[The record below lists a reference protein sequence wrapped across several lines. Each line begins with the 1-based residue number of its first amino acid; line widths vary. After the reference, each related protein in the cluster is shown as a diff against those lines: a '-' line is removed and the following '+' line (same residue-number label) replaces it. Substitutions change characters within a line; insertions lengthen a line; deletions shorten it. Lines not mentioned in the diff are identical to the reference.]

1 MKGTPLKAQT
11 NGNVMQKREVQMS
24 TIPAVSIEE
33 REYQALVSG
42 AAVQLRPLFG
52 VLRLTDIDRVDF
64 LQRMTTNDIARL
76 QPGQAALTVLTSP
89 VARIEAVFT
98 VLCRQDDL
106 LLLAS
111 KGEAENL
118 RQRLQGQI
126 FFMDKV
132 TVADESA
139 ALRRLRLL
147 GPAAG
152 NLLPAAGLPQPAADD
167 SFIEEAGITVLRQER
182 FDLPGYEV
190 IGAADELPVLTSRLT
205 AAGALPLSDSLAYE
219 TRRVE
224 LGRPQPGSELTDA
237 SNPLEAGLAWVCAEN
252 KGCYTGQEI
261 IARQITYDK
270 VTRSLVRLRSDLPL
284 TAGDSVSVAGRSV
297 GSVTSSGLSPT
308 CGPLALAIIKQPHND
323 EGASVSVEGTPA
335 YVERIP
341 HTGP

>member
-1 MKGTPLKAQT
+1 
-11 NGNVMQKREVQMS
+11 MS
-24 TIPAVSIEE
+24 TIPAVSIYEL
-33 REYQALVSG
+33 EYQALVSG
-42 AAVQLRPLFG
+42 AAVQVRPHFG
-52 VLRLTDIDRVDF
+52 TLCLTDKDRVDF

-132 TVADESA
+132 SVADEST

-147 GPAAG
+147 GPDAG
-152 NLLPAAGLPQPAADD
+152 SLLPASGLPRPADDD
-167 SFIEEAGITVLRQER
+167 SFSEEAGVIVLRQEL
-182 FDLPGYEV
+182 FDLPGYEL
-190 IGAADELPVLTSRLT
+190 ICPADELCALMGRLT
-205 AAGALPLSDSLAYE
+205 EAGALTLSDSPAYE
-219 TRRVE
+219 IRRVE
-224 LGRPQPGSELTDA
+224 LGRPQPASELTDA
-237 SNPLEAGLAWVCAEN
+237 FNPLEAGLAWVCAEN

-270 VTRSLVRLRSDLPL
+270 VTRTLVRLRSDLPL
-284 TAGDSVSVAGRSV
+284 TAGDDVSVDGRRV

-308 CGPLALAIIKQPHND
+308 RGPLALAIIKQPHND
-323 EGASVSVEGTPA
+323 EGASVSVDGTPA

-341 HTGP
+341 PTGL

>member
-1 MKGTPLKAQT
+1 
-11 NGNVMQKREVQMS
+11 MS
-24 TIPAVSIEE
+24 TIPAVSIDEL
-33 REYQALVSG
+33 EYQALVSG
-42 AAVQLRPLFG
+42 AAVQMRPLFG
-52 VLRLTDIDRVDF
+52 TLCLTDKDRVDF

-89 VARIEAVFT
+89 VARIDAVFT

-132 TVADESA
+132 TVADESV

-147 GPAAG
+147 GPAARD
-152 NLLPAAGLPQPAADD
+152 LLPAAGLPQPADDD
-167 SFIEEAGITVLRQER
+167 SFGEEAGVTVLRQER
-182 FDLPGYEV
+182 FDLPGYEL
-190 IGAADELPVLTSRLT
+190 ICPADESHALLERLT
-205 AAGALPLSDSLAYE
+205 EAGALPISNSLAYE
-219 TRRVE
+219 ARRVE
-224 LGRPQPGSELTDA
+224 MGRPQHGSELTDA
-237 SNPLEAGLAWVCAEN
+237 FNPLESGLAWVCAEN

-284 TAGDSVSVAGRSV
+284 TAGDPINVSGRRI
-297 GSVTSSGLSPT
+297 GSVTTSALSPT
-308 CGPLALAIIKQPHND
+308 RGPLALAIVKQPHNVD
-323 EGASVSVEGTPA
+323 GASVLVEGTPA
-335 YVERIP
+335 YVEWIP
-341 HTGP
+341 PTER